1 MISDERAEKAL
12 KYLVETDE
20 SCALAQSHWEA
31 LHQLR
36 HQAEGYSVKEKSQNT
51 ADGTFSAFIDKVQE
65 ARNNYLRMKNKRNTE
80 ALVIEAWRTVNANK
94 RRGNI

>member
-1 MISDERAEKAL
+1 MVSDDRAEKAL

-20 SCALAQSHWEA
+20 PCAMAQSRWEG

-36 HQAEGYSVKEKSQNT
+36 HQAEGYSVKEKEKTKN
-51 ADGTFSAFIDKVQE
+51 DGTFRAYAETVEDAKYE
-65 ARNNYLRMKNKRNTE
+65 YLRMKNKRITE

>member
-1 MISDERAEKAL
+1 MVSDDRAEKAL
-12 KYLVETDE
+12 TYLVQTDE
-20 SCALAQSHWEA
+20 QCALAQSYWEG

-36 HQAEGYSVKEKSQNT
+36 HQAEGYSVKEKERTKN
-51 ADGTFSAFIDKVQE
+51 DGTFNEYCEKVEE
-65 ARNNYLRMKNKRNTE
+65 ARTNYLKMKNKRATE